1 MTKNIL
7 QPLSTFLALY
17 TIANGRVIKS
27 IPFSAL
33 SKLSF
38 GIPTLYFLISS
49 SIGFGLL
56 KTKMQN
62 ADIPL

>member
-1 MTKNIL
+1 MH
-7 QPLSTFLALY
+7 Y
-17 TIANGRVIKS
+17 TIEERRVIKS
-27 IPFSAL
+27 ILFSAL

-49 SIGFGLL
+49 SIGFGPL